1 MPKNCDSPRPDYTY
15 SSYRYQNLRSK
26 LVFAKLDLAKVKRD
40 LRRCFDPITFTFSE
54 NSNYSQKSLLK
65 SKVIRQNLQ
74 VDVNKLFAFK
84 SLLTIPG
91 NVLPFHLKE
100 TFTPII

>member
-54 NSNYSQKSLLK
+54 NSNYSRKSLLK

-91 NVLPFHLKE
+91 NVLLFHLKE
-100 TFTPII
+100 TFPPII